1 MTWLESLGVS
11 RRLALQTLGAVLGVL
26 LVAGFLLYSER
37 TLIMGE
43 RQQAVRQAV
52 EVAHGLVTHFHGQ
65 VATGKLAEDDAKKA
79 ALAAVKALRYSG
91 SEYFWIN
98 DMTPVMVMHPMKPE
112 LEGKTLVNTK
122 DPTG

>member
-65 VATGKLAEDDAKKA
+65 VRPASWPRTMPKRPHSLQ
-79 ALAAVKALRYSG
+79 
-91 SEYFWIN
+91 
-98 DMTPVMVMHPMKPE
+98 
-112 LEGKTLVNTK
+112 
-122 DPTG
+122 